1 MKRFSEWSGEGAT
14 AAAPPSGFP
23 AFSAKLLGA
32 GADSR
37 RENKVF
43 LISFRFQPRGT
54 GTSSLHTPAPRSSA
68 ERSYVTNFISF
79 VFHPARSKVP
89 LALAIRQLCVIASD
103 QMAAACPRL
112 PAGLLEL

>member
-37 RENKVF
+37 RENKAF

-68 ERSYVTNFISF
+68 KRSYITNFISF
-79 VFHPARSKVP
+79 HSCFILPVLK
-89 LALAIRQLCVIASD
+89 
-103 QMAAACPRL
+103 CPWPWRL
-112 PAGLLEL
+112 GSFV